1 MNTRRLIFEN
11 FRNIGVS
18 DSFNNLSNTL
28 LMGSIDG
35 QHIGGL
41 IILLGG
47 NNDGKSNVLD
57 GLASLADSKLKD
69 SDKPDFMGYETKT
82 PKLIFDYKIADK
94 EEIEKI
100 EKALQAKQETQD
112 IESGIFS
119 DKTFGIVLRRNV
131 VADYENRQKDGQNK
145 NDKTCQQYW
154 QNILDSDIYALQKK
168 GEKLPEIRIISKD
181 CNHICICSIEADNRI
196 NNSLSCVT
204 VRYNFQKNIRQELQE
219 DMKHAIKLKCK
230 FKVVTEDSKAP
241 KNCDDARLLRDFLKQ
256 DFEKKTSPSPT
267 KVNQNNN
274 TSQNKPLHLQSILE
288 LTKNGDSHKTM
299 LIKNQANIDSIE
311 SKSKGGIQNKQM
323 QDLGQNIDV
332 IKKCFEIPFYPKIV
346 FYTEQALQ
354 DSDLESNGDN
364 LKNSKFFTTL
374 FKILEIDIKTL
385 QNELKEGAANR
396 RKARERDI
404 EDKCGQINEKFNKLY
419 CLSND
424 VYKFSVRLETNNIAF
439 CMEKNGEAISLN
451 QQSTGFKKF
460 FNLFFNFLYDG
471 AIKRGDIV
479 LIDEAETHLGI
490 PAQKELRKFLKD
502 FGKKSGIL
510 FIIATHSPY
519 MVDVRHLDEIRIVK
533 ALNSLESKNDN
544 AKGSLFINDFS
555 MLGYGQSDTLDEL
568 RIALG
573 ANIELD
579 SNKIVFV
586 EGIMDYNILNAYSEI
601 YDSKDSKKLIFLPI
615 SGLGSKEVESSNK
628 NSNEPHFS
636 NEQKEKAENL
646 LKFAKQIKVGNPILL
661 VDSDISGKAM
671 KKGVEEDSSLK
682 DLSVIELETAF
693 IDEKG
698 NRETNFKN
706 IELTNI
712 EFLLSKDD
720 REKFGFESC
729 KENKQASIVSSV
741 FKNTENLKDKLSGES
756 KNNFNK
762 LFKYL
767 INFKNEMI

>member
-119 DKTFGIVLRRNV
+119 DKTFGMFFTDSSLKKGVEFNSTNTAKEYCLFIEKML
-131 VADYENRQKDGQNK
+131 
-145 NDKTCQQYW
+145 
-154 QNILDSDIYALQKK
+154 LDSEVYGIYGHDESSNRL
-168 GEKLPEIRIISKD
+168 EIRLILPKHNRMLLCSTDQGGKALKCFSSVVKNFNEIKD
-181 CNHICICSIEADNRI
+181 IER
-196 NNSLSCVT
+196 
-204 VRYNFQKNIRQELQE
+204 
-219 DMKHAIKLKCK
+219 AIKLNCI
-230 FKVVTEDSKAP
+230 FKVDSKTP
-241 KNCDDARLLRDFLKQ
+241 KNCDDARLLREFLKQ

-533 ALNSLESKNDN
+533 ALNSLESKNDK

-586 EGIMDYNILNAYSEI
+586 EGIMDYNILNAYSDI

-646 LKFAKQIKVGNPILL
+646 LKFAKQINVGNPILL

-682 DLSVIELETAF
+682 GLSVIELETAF

>member
-100 EKALQAKQETQD
+100 EKALQAKQETKDKD

-119 DKTFGIVLRRNV
+119 DKTFGMFF
-131 VADYENRQKDGQNK
+131 
-145 NDKTCQQYW
+145 T
-154 QNILDSDIYALQKK
+154 DSSLKK
-168 GEKLPEIRIISKD
+168 GVEFNSTNTAKEYCLFIEKMLSDSEVYGIYGHDESSNRLEIRLILPKHNRMLLCSTDQGGKALKCFSSVVKNFNEIKD
-181 CNHICICSIEADNRI
+181 IER
-196 NNSLSCVT
+196 
-204 VRYNFQKNIRQELQE
+204 
-219 DMKHAIKLKCK
+219 AIKLNCI
-230 FKVVTEDSKAP
+230 FKVDSKAP
-241 KNCDDARLLRDFLKQ
+241 KNCDDARLLREFLKQ
-256 DFEKKTSPSPT
+256 DFERKTNPSPT

-354 DSDLESNGDN
+354 DSDLESNGYN

-544 AKGSLFINDFS
+544 SKGSLFINDFS